1 MLKINII
8 DKILN
13 FKHGDII
20 AVLHCKNNDYL
31 TLIYKIVLE
40 ALKNKF
46 LVLILDCSYS
56 FREKVLQNLCRQLR
70 IDFEPL
76 KSYLRKI
83 SIREEK
89 QFLDILHQMYCK
101 ELTYDFKILIFLHI
115 SFLLEKFYKKL
126 KEREQTIKDVYSV
139 IPLLKSL
146 NRIIFVVEKML
157 EGFYPTECIAREE
170 MEQLADQKI
179 YFLPY
184 KTININGTKITYQ
197 QI

>member
-8 DKILN
+8 DKVLN
-13 FKHGDII
+13 FKQGDII
-20 AVLHCKNNDYL
+20 TVFHCKNNDYL

-40 ALKNKF
+40 ALKGKF
-46 LVLILDCSYS
+46 PTLILDCSYS
-56 FREKVLQNLCRQLR
+56 FREKVLQNLCKQFK
-70 IDFEPL
+70 IDFESL
-76 KSYLRKI
+76 KNYLRRI
-83 SIREEK
+83 PIREEK
-89 QFLDILHQMYCK
+89 QFLDILHQIYHK
-101 ELTYDFKILIFLHI
+101 ELTYDFKVLILLHI

-126 KEREQTIKDVYSV
+126 KEREQTIKDAYSV
-139 IPLLKSL
+139 IPLLKSPD
-146 NRIIFVVEKML
+146 RIILVVEKML

-170 MEQLADQKI
+170 IKQIADQKI